1 MMSGNLLTSMLLTNM
16 NKLTILDGG
25 MGRELKR
32 VGAPFSQPLWSAQ
45 ALIESPQH
53 VADVHK
59 SFIDA
64 GAEVIITN
72 AYACVPFHLGEHLYQ
87 LQGHQL
93 AETAAQIA
101 RNTAE
106 LSSTPIQVAGCIPPA
121 LGSYRPDLFNAE
133 QAMPILQT
141 LIAAQQPYIDQ
152 WMVETLASIEE
163 FEVNHCLLSQ
173 SCKPVYYAFTLDD
186 EPEGNALLR
195 SGETVIQT
203 AKRVADLGASGM
215 LFNCSIPEVLEQA
228 IIDAKRVFD
237 DVNVN
242 IALGAYANNF
252 EVIDTSHQANDELQ
266 AMRSLTTDEYLQ
278 FAKRWREAGATIIGG
293 CCGIGPEY
301 IQTLAAW
308 KATPPD

>member
-1 MMSGNLLTSMLLTNM
+1 MK
-16 NKLTILDGG
+16 KLTTLDGG

-53 VADVHK
+53 VADVHQ

-64 GAEVIITN
+64 GAEIIITN
-72 AYACVPFHLGEHLYQ
+72 AYACVPFHLGEQLYQ
-87 LQGHQL
+87 SQGHQL

-101 RNTAE
+101 RTTAE
-106 LSSTPIQVAGCIPPA
+106 LGSTPTLVAGCIPPA
-121 LGSYRPDLFNAE
+121 MGSYRPDLFDVE
-133 QAMPILQT
+133 QSTPILQT
-141 LIAAQQPYIDQ
+141 LIAAQEPYIDV

-163 FEVNHCLLSQ
+163 FEVNHRLLSHSQ
-173 SCKPVYYAFTLDD
+173 KPVYYAFTLDD

-195 SGETVIQT
+195 SGETVTQT
-203 AKRVADLGASGM
+203 AKRVATLGASGM

-228 IIDAKRVFD
+228 IVDAKKVFD
-237 DVNVN
+237 DRN
-242 IALGAYANNF
+242 IDIELGAYANNF

-278 FAKRWREAGATIIGG
+278 FAKRWYDAGATIIGG

-301 IQTLAAW
+301 IKTLAEW
-308 KATPPD
+308 KAALAD